1 MTPLSGPW
9 TAETILSVKTQL
21 GPLIAAQNPQAFK
34 FETILGT
41 PDLYY
46 HKNSQDE
53 SYDILIDIT
62 GIADIGMRYIVS
74 FLFKFIC

>member
-1 MTPLSGPW
+1 MTPLSGTW
-9 TAETILSVKTQL
+9 TAATILAVKRQL
-21 GPLIAAQNPQAFK
+21 GPLVAAENPQAFK

-46 HKNSQDE
+46 HKDSQDD

-62 GIADIGMRYIVS
+62 GIPDVGMKYIVS
-74 FLFKFIC
+74 FLFKLIC